1 MLDMHRLSLFDQG
14 ELWYT
19 PDGKYTMD
27 DFYTGWNN
35 ILTVSS
41 GEREWSFLDDDGV
54 VRLIFLFFF
63 VV

>member
-19 PDGKYTMD
+19 PNGKYTVD
-27 DFYTGWNN
+27 DFYLGWSN

-41 GEREWSFLDDDGV
+41 SSSSGSSIRDEETGRVLP
-54 VRLIFLFFF
+54 R
-63 VV
+63 